1 MNVDPSTLD
10 MDEINIDPTQAK
22 ALWEALFAIT
32 KAVEQLGLGEHV
44 NGFRHVETDVGA
56 FDFAN
61 AAIKNAV
68 IDDDDCVGGED
79 IQYPWGDEEPREIEA
94 AVNRAYDRLADQ
106 LGYTAEDIASIK
118 AKFERK
124 LPNRQPSDAEE
135 APAAIDNAVIEG
147 EE

>member
-10 MDEINIDPTQAK
+10 MDEMNIDPTQAK

-32 KAVEQLGLGEHV
+32 MAVNHLGLGEHV
-44 NGFRHVETDVGA
+44 NGFRHVETDMGA

-68 IDDDDCVGGED
+68 I
-79 IQYPWGDEEPREIEA
+79 
-94 AVNRAYDRLADQ
+94 
-106 LGYTAEDIASIK
+106 
-118 AKFERK
+118 
-124 LPNRQPSDAEE
+124 
-135 APAAIDNAVIEG
+135 EG

>member
-10 MDEINIDPTQAK
+10 MDEINIDPTQTK

-32 KAVEQLGLGEHV
+32 LAVEQLGLVDHV
-44 NGFRHVETDVGA
+44 NGLRHVETDVGA

-68 IDDDDCVGGED
+68 I
-79 IQYPWGDEEPREIEA
+79 
-94 AVNRAYDRLADQ
+94 
-106 LGYTAEDIASIK
+106 
-118 AKFERK
+118 
-124 LPNRQPSDAEE
+124 
-135 APAAIDNAVIEG
+135 EG